1 MPLRTE
7 ITRFP
12 HAVLEV
18 KLSLK
23 EGQVSPP
30 WVQEMIDSGYLVE
43 LHKFSKFI
51 HGTATLFPEMVSG
64 WLREEFVSCLV
75 ILFSPYLVPPS
86 FLPSGPRCP
95 LLGG

>member
-1 MPLRTE
+1 
-7 ITRFP
+7 
-12 HAVLEV
+12 VLEV

-51 HGTATLFPEMVSG
+51 HGTCTLFPEMV
-64 WLREEFVSCLV
+64 R
-75 ILFSPYLVPPS
+75 
-86 FLPSGPRCP
+86 
-95 LLGG
+95 